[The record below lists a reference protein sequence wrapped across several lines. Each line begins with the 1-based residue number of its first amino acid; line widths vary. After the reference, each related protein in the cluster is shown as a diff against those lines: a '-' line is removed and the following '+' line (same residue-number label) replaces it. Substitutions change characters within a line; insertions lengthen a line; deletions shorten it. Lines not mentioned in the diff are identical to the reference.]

1 MKAVILILLL
11 LVVASLFYALFTLV
25 KDKGQTNRT
34 AKALT
39 LRVSLS
45 LLLLIVLFI
54 SIKMGYIKRN
64 PHPVLIDQ
72 FNDQLKESQN

>member
-72 FNDQLKESQN
+72 FNDQMKESQN